1 MPPPPHIREYMY
13 GESRPP
19 LAFSR
24 LRRGGIRLGASSL
37 QIWFAA
43 TFDLHS
49 QVVNPKI
56 DLLLIPLY
64 NTAIC
69 IKSPKAVVGFWLAY
83 ANFCAN

>member
-13 GESRPP
+13 GESRP

-24 LRRGGIRLGASSL
+24 LRRGGIDLGAYSL

-43 TFDLHS
+43 TFDLPS

-69 IKSPKAVVGFWLAY
+69 IKSPKAVVDIWLAY